1 MLKEKKLSNQERT
14 DQSDKLMLAAAV
26 ELILEKGS
34 EKTTLKEVGEKAGY
48 SRGLAGYRFGS
59 KSSLF
64 AFVLTKLHH
73 YWLYYLKGATEGKV
87 GLSAINSCTDIHF
100 QVLDKNYDNVKAFYI
115 LWFDALGDNADLKK
129 IVTHINTERH
139 ESIINWIV
147 NDTSLSKSH
156 EDASVLAAQ
165 YNCIFNG
172 IVYQYLL
179 NSSLSKSN
187 AEQLKSLHDNLNNTM
202 AILLK

>member
-1 MLKEKKLSNQERT
+1 M
-14 DQSDKLMLAAAV
+14 
-26 ELILEKGS
+26 
-34 EKTTLKEVGEKAGY
+34 
-48 SRGLAGYRFGS
+48 
-59 KSSLF
+59 
-64 AFVLTKLHH
+64 
-73 YWLYYLKGATEGKV
+73 YYLKDATAGKV
-87 GLSAINSCTDIHF
+87 GLSAIQSCTNIHF

-129 IVTHINTERH
+129 IVTNINAERH

-147 NDTSLSKSH
+147 NDTSLNKNH
-156 EDASVLAAQ
+156 ENASILAAQ

-179 NSSLSKSN
+179 NSNVSNSN
-187 AEQLKSLHDNLNNTM
+187 ANQLKSLHVNLNDTM